1 MTDGAADRRWMTAA
15 LDIGRRGLGT
25 TAPNPSVGCVLVKEG
40 RVVGRGWTRPGGR
53 PHAEAEALGR
63 AGAEARGATAY
74 VTLEPCAHH
83 GRTPP
88 CAEALI
94 GAGVARVVTAL
105 EDPDSRVAG
114 SGLARLAAAGIAVE
128 SGVCADIAACDLG
141 GYLMR
146 QRAGRPRFSL
156 KLATSLDGRIATA
169 GGDSRWITGTLA
181 RARGHALR
189 AAHDA
194 VLIGI
199 GTALADDPMLT
210 CRLPGVRRQTLRI
223 VLDSQ
228 ARLPADSRLA
238 QTAAEHPV
246 WQFTTAGEAAGDTTG
261 EAPVR
266 RFSAAADSTGRP
278 DPEAVAA
285 ALGAEGLNDVLVE
298 GGGQVAA
305 SLMRA
310 GLADRLYWFRA
321 GLVLGGDA
329 RPAVGALGLDRVAD
343 AGGWRLRSREPCGA
357 DLLETWH
364 REREAG
370 GSPAQ

>member
-1 MTDGAADRRWMTAA
+1 MSVA
-15 LDIGRRGLGT
+15 LALGRRGLGT

-40 RVVGRGWTRPGGR
+40 RVVGRGWTQPGGR

-141 GYLMR
+141 GYLRR

-189 AAHDA
+189 ASHDA
-194 VLIGI
+194 VMIGI

-246 WQFTTAGEAAGDTTG
+246 WQFPSAG
-261 EAPVR
+261 
-266 RFSAAADSTGRP
+266 
-278 DPEAVAA
+278 
-285 ALGAEGLNDVLVE
+285 
-298 GGGQVAA
+298 
-305 SLMRA
+305 
-310 GLADRLYWFRA
+310 
-321 GLVLGGDA
+321 
-329 RPAVGALGLDRVAD
+329 VGALGLDRVAD
-343 AGGWRLRSREPCGA
+343 AGGWRLRSRNPCGG